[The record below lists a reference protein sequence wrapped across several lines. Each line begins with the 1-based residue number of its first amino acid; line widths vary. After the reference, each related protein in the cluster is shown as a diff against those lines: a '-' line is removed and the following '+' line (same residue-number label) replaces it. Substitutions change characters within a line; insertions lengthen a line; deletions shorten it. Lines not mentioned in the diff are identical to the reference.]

1 MDVEN
6 TLDRALSEISNSND
20 LRSLDE
26 VRVSFLGKKGELTS
40 LLKSLGQMDPTER
53 PKAGEAIN
61 QAKSAIQDAI
71 EHRKASLANSQLEK
85 ELATGSVDITC
96 RVDALFWG
104 DCTRLLKCSNGL
116 RSCLLAQVTK
126 W

>member
-40 LLKSLGQMDPTER
+40 LLKSLGQMDPSAR

-61 QAKSAIQDAI
+61 QAK
-71 EHRKASLANSQLEK
+71 L
-85 ELATGSVDITC
+85 
-96 RVDALFWG
+96 
-104 DCTRLLKCSNGL
+104 
-116 RSCLLAQVTK
+116 
-126 W
+126 